1 MVARARLV
9 MVARSIV
16 SREKRTARVGV
27 WHEVNRKMIAH
38 TAKMA

>member
-1 MVARARLV
+1 M
-9 MVARSIV
+9 V

-27 WHEVNRKMIAH
+27 WHEVIRKMIAH